1 MYRLQEH
8 MHHRHIGRVLQP
20 LISRTYFL
28 MRRPLF
34 RKLTLDYVLRQ
45 IEVLKQSIVEYE
57 QKYGMAFSQYEQ
69 YLHERYRLLESPT
82 LSDTQRQRLG
92 QSVMIEEDDWRQLQ
106 SVPGNVGKLA
116 WFAARG

>member
-1 MYRLQEH
+1 MTVTS
-8 MHHRHIGRVLQP
+8 VLQP
-20 LISRTYFL
+20 LISRNIFPDEETAI
-28 MRRPLF
+28 

-69 YLHERYRLLESPT
+69 YLHERTRLLESPT

-92 QSVMIEEDDWRQLQ
+92 QSVMLEEDDWLDWKASQEMLESWLGLQ
-106 SVPGNVGKLA
+106 QEAKS
-116 WFAARG
+116 